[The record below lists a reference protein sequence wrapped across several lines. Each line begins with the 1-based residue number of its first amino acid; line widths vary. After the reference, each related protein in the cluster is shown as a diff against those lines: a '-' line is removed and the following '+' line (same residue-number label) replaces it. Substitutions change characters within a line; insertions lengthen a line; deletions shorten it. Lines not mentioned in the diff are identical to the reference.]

1 MSTAACPR
9 TEELRAYSVGQLP
22 DEASDL
28 IAEHLES
35 CATCQSD
42 LMTLDNAEDTLVNS
56 LQQGPAADS
65 VVAEPQCQ
73 LAIGRACALAEVGE
87 LHHADRTGPLR
98 PGDELGEYRLLEELG
113 HGGMGHVYRALQTK
127 LDRVVALKVLAT
139 GRARDHRAITRF
151 EREMKAIGRLEH
163 PHIVRA
169 HDAREI
175 DGNPVLVMEYVEGLD
190 LSRLLRA
197 CGRVKMA
204 DACELV
210 RQAAIGLQYAHENG
224 LVHRDI
230 KPSNLML
237 TPQGQVKL
245 LDLGLARLQTAPA
258 SSDEMTGAGQPMGTA
273 DYIAPEQVSDSRAV
287 DIRADIYSVG
297 CTLYKL
303 LTGRAPFAD
312 SDARGTFDILT
323 AHVNTPAPTIRQFD
337 ATFPA
342 PLVGLLER
350 MLAKSPDDRPATPGD
365 VATSLVPFC
374 GGSDLVALAARAV
387 AEESQRKRVGD
398 SESDVRSRAEKP
410 RLLLDSPATTVTR
423 GGWFW
428 GVIGAAI
435 LMSAV
440 GGFALG
446 VLVTIRWNGK
456 STQLEVPDGSIVK
469 VGEQGKVDVEVPA
482 SQQPTAPPQP
492 LAQDPPSAD
501 KNETTS
507 QTRID
512 TRPVQKPLTLYL
524 DESGKLQFDGEGPY
538 PVGLDDRPR
547 SATEP
552 ERELPDW
559 IRSLQIRFIETP
571 PANVFL
577 TFHPNAPKEMIGIVD
592 HSLSKMGHRSTMTYS
607 VPGPNPPDF
616 WIDFRIAAIWRTGT
630 ERALPDEVGQKYL
643 KALPF
648 RCMIGYTTPR
658 LLANLNPDSA
668 PVPVDLEWFY
678 IRYKPDSSH
687 RDVLISNNGEKK
699 YILLKTD
706 PASVL
711 LAAEPSWRIRRAA
724 KVKDEAGKIAIQI
737 ELDDAGNKKLGE
749 LTKSHLNQPL
759 AVLIND
765 KVEMLTKITSEM
777 TIPVQI
783 TGEFSDRFADEIVTF
798 FNTPQEPTK

>member
-1 MSTAACPR
+1 
-9 TEELRAYSVGQLP
+9 VGQLP
-22 DEASDL
+22 DVASDL

-56 LQQGPAADS
+56 LQQRPAADS

-73 LAIGRACALAEVGE
+73 LAIGRACALAEDGE
-87 LHHADRTGPLR
+87 SHQADRTGPLR
-98 PGDELGEYRLLEELG
+98 SGDQLGEYRLLEELG

-197 CGRVKMA
+197 CGRVKVA

-245 LDLGLARLQTAPA
+245 LDLGLARRQTAPA
-258 SSDEMTGAGQPMGTA
+258 SSDELTGAGQPMGTA

-287 DIRADIYSVG
+287 DIRADIYSLG

-337 ATFPA
+337 ATLPEQ
-342 PLVGLLER
+342 LVGLLDR

-365 VATSLVPFC
+365 VATSLASFC

-387 AEESQRKRVGD
+387 AEEAQRNRAGD
-398 SESDVRSRAEKP
+398 NASDVRPRAEKP

-428 GVIGAAI
+428 GVIGVAI
-435 LMSAV
+435 LMAAA

-446 VLVTIRWNGK
+446 VIITIRWNGK
-456 STQLEVPDGSIVK
+456 SAQLEVPDGSTVK
-469 VGEQGKVDVEVPA
+469 IGEQGKVDVKVPA
-482 SQQPTAPPQP
+482 SQQTTAPPQP
-492 LAQDPPSAD
+492 LAQGPPSPD

-507 QTRID
+507 QPRID

-538 PVGLDDRPR
+538 PVALDDRPS
-547 SATEP
+547 SAVEP
-552 ERELPDW
+552 ERELPQW
-559 IRSLQIRFIETP
+559 IKSLKIRKINTP
-571 PANVFL
+571 RERVTL
-577 TFHPNAPKEMIGIVD
+577 TYHPNAPREILAVVNG
-592 HSLSKMGHRSTMTYS
+592 SLSMMAYGQVTPYA
-607 VPGPNPPDF
+607 VPSPNTPDW
-616 WIDFRIAAIWRTGT
+616 WIDFRIAATWKTGT
-630 ERALPDEVGQKYL
+630 QGELSTEVVQQYL
-643 KALPF
+643 RILPF
-648 RCMIGYTTPR
+648 RRMQGFTLPR
-658 LLANLNPDSA
+658 LLTEQDLDPTPIPLN
-668 PVPVDLEWFY
+668 LEWFVSA
-678 IRYKPDSSH
+678 RKYKEIDEN
-687 RDVLISNNGEKK
+687 LIISTLGPRNAIPRTDPPIQASQE

-706 PASVL
+706 PSSVM
-711 LAAEPSWRIRRAA
+711 LAADPSWRVVRAE
-724 KVKDEAGKIAIQI
+724 KVKHETGSVYIQL
-737 ELDDAGNKKLGE
+737 ELDEVGNKMLGD
-749 LTKSHLNQPL
+749 LTKSHPNQPL
-759 AVLIND
+759 AILINN
-765 KVEMLTKITSEM
+765 KVDMVMKIKSDVPTRVWIM
-777 TIPVQI
+777 
-783 TGEFSDRFADEIVTF
+783 GEFTDRFADEIVTF